1 MYDPGRTST
10 YPSLPPEQGFRFHC
24 LGGGDEVG
32 NVGIMM
38 EDPSGTKLLLDYG
51 LAPTDPPRYP
61 NEAPR
66 VTDAVITHSHID
78 HLGMAPWLAAQ
89 HGTAFTVRALPQPFP
104 NRCGTIVTK
113 CPPLKGIHLLGTSVT
128 STLPSRHGR
137 PMAGQNHGG
146 TARGRALSLGR
157 SHSRRRHAPRR
168 YWRIPRDVH
177 GDFDTRDSPLV
188 AGAAPQEVDILF
200 SRARTVADRIPIK
213 RKSSNVSSRVSTRLL
228 HVAARPSSQ
237 PLPTEERKMSSCAC
251 TSIVPTSTCT

>member
-89 HGTAFTVRALPQPFP
+89 HGTRLHGSSLTAAISEPMWYD
-104 NRCGTIVTK
+104 CHK

-146 TARGRALSLGR
+146 TARGRALFTR
-157 SHSRRRHAPRR
+157 QVTFQAP
-168 YWRIPRDVH
+168 
-177 GDFDTRDSPLV
+177 
-188 AGAAPQEVDILF
+188 
-200 SRARTVADRIPIK
+200 
-213 RKSSNVSSRVSTRLL
+213 
-228 HVAARPSSQ
+228 
-237 PLPTEERKMSSCAC
+237 SCS
-251 TSIVPTSTCT
+251 TSILAHTA